1 MITSSC
7 FSALFLGR
15 AAAIAGAG
23 ATTVDPFDE
32 GVEAAALA
40 EEEEEEEEV
49 LDAARAKAE
58 MLRRTRKRIPR
69 RRDGD
74 P

>member
-32 GVEAAALA
+32 GVGAAALA
-40 EEEEEEEEV
+40 EEEEEEEV
-49 LDAARAKAE
+49 VDAARAKAE